1 MNLEKLKALLEA
13 GHISQEEY
21 DEMAKNLKDPETDP
35 ETTPAPETEPE
46 TTPETITMEQIERL
60 VQSRVDKLMAPERK
74 KHAETEKKYKSL
86 QQQLMTADEVK
97 QAEIAEKEEALAARE
112 KELQDRLNREY
123 AQKALREAGLDDG
136 SENAFALVDFVM
148 GEDEAAIDEK
158 VKSFKELFNK
168 AVKTEV
174 DKRFKENGR
183 TPQKGTN
190 INGGKNPWTKEQW
203 NITEQ
208 MAIEIQ
214 NPELA
219 AQLKAAVGVK

>member
-1 MNLEKLKALLEA
+1 MNLEKLKALLESGA
-13 GHISQEEY
+13 ITQEEY
-21 DEMAKNLKDPETDP
+21 DTMAKAIAEP
-35 ETTPAPETEPE
+35 TEPE
-46 TTPETITMEQIERL
+46 PTEPEPTEPEPAAESITMEQIERI

-86 QQQLMTADEVK
+86 QQQLMTAEEVK
-97 QAEIAEKEEALAARE
+97 QAEFAEKEEALAARE

-136 SENAFALVDFVM
+136 SETAFALVDFVI
-148 GEDEAAIDEK
+148 GEDETVIDEK

-174 DKRFKENGR
+174 DKRFKEAGR
-183 TPQKGTN
+183 TPTKSN
-190 INGGKNPWTKEQW
+190 PINGGKNPWSKEQW

-208 MAIEIQ
+208 MRMSIE

-219 AQLKAAVGVK
+219 KQLESAALGVK

>member
-1 MNLEKLKALLEA
+1 MNLEKLKALLES
-13 GHISQEEY
+13 GSITQEEY
-21 DEMAKNLKDPETDP
+21 ESMAKAIGESTDP
-35 ETTPAPETEPE
+35 ETTDPETKPESEPTAE
-46 TTPETITMEQIERL
+46 PITMEQIERL

-74 KHAETEKKYKSL
+74 KYAETEKKYKNL

-136 SENAFALVDFVM
+136 SETAFALVDFVI

-168 AVKTEV
+168 AVTAEV
-174 DKRFKENGR
+174 NKRFKENGR
-183 TPQKGTN
+183 TPQKSTN
-190 INGGKNPWTKEQW
+190 LNGGKNPFTKEQW

-208 MAIEIQ
+208 MAVEIQ

-219 AQLKAAVGVK
+219 AQLKAAAGVK